1 MEEIF
6 ELRTHIEQGRYGEA
20 LTLIGEMEEMSRD
33 DKINK
38 IFSYAEVLLVHLI
51 KKHAEKRTTRS
62 WDATIRN
69 SVYRINYVNKRK
81 KAGGYYCTE
90 EELKEAVEDAWPTA
104 LVRSSLEAFEGRYDD
119 VELSRKLDEEQIK
132 KEALK
137 LILSAQTRQ

>member
-51 KKHAEKRTTRS
+51 KKHAEKRTTRQ

>member
-119 VELSRKLDEEQIK
+119 IELAQKLDEEQVK

>member
-20 LTLIGEMEEMSRD
+20 LILIGEMEEMSRD

-51 KKHAEKRTTRS
+51 KKHAEKRSTRS

-90 EELKEAVEDAWPTA
+90 EELKEAVDDAWPTA

-119 VELSRKLDEEQIK
+119 IELAQKLDEEQIK

-137 LILSAQTRQ
+137 LILSAQTHQ